1 MAWIRKGA
9 RRNGSPLLEGEDLPL
24 MAVIE
29 WICDCC
35 GAYLSQWEQHIMV
48 GDEDRCGDCAVHLE
62 HCHEYVLDV
71 SCDRHQDC
79 RRASEVGI
87 EQARAEIADR

>member
-1 MAWIRKGA
+1 
-9 RRNGSPLLEGEDLPL
+9 

-62 HCHEYVLDV
+62 HCHEYVPLV
-71 SCDRHQDC
+71 
-79 RRASEVGI
+79 RRDSRDGLCVASVRVVERDTVNLEPFAMLVAGHPV
-87 EQARAEIADR
+87 